1 MWNYY
6 CRPTPAAVVDYRER
20 PPGSQLIHPVLDDLN
35 NRLVGSNL
43 YRGYT
48 MANKLNFWRM

>member
-48 MANKLNFWRM
+48 MGK